1 MIVPMKK
8 YTLLIHH
15 KDYRKFLREL
25 QDLGMLDV
33 VDKGIE
39 PDDDTN
45 CEIQRISQFDRAIKI
60 LESQLEEGTA
70 EKTDLMPGSILK
82 KVLQMDAESETL
94 QQKITS
100 LNKVYRSLY
109 PWGDFS
115 VELIQKLEKKGIF
128 LSFYSMS
135 EKKFRPEWQDQYN
148 LEVISHGGG
157 KTNFVI
163 VRRED
168 EVIDIDAEEVKAPE
182 RSAPGVLE
190 EKKQLEARIEEINIF
205 YRENA
210 AAFLPVLKK
219 ARADTENRVS
229 FDNVM
234 RSTDKQAEDRLMVL
248 EGWVPNPKQEKVD
261 AFLDKHSIFFLTSM
275 PEKDDNVPVLLTNNR
290 YSRLFEPIGNLYSLP
305 KYGELD
311 LTPFFAPFFMLFF
324 GFCLGDAG
332 YGLLILIGATIFK
345 RRKSKEMKRILTLLQ
360 WLGVTTII
368 LGELFGTFFGINL
381 IEVAEAGTISWLVPF
396 RELMFN
402 SEKMFYFAL
411 VLGGVQIIYGM
422 CIRAVN
428 ITRQRG
434 FKYALSTIGWITLI
448 IGSVALYALQNE
460 HNTNLITI
468 LFYILLGVSGIL
480 IMLLNNPSKNL
491 LINFGGGLWDVYS
504 MATGVMGDLLSYI
517 RLFALGVSS
526 SILGYVFNDLALQM
540 SGDIPVLSQLIFV
553 IILLVGHGLNI
564 FMASLG
570 AFVHPMRL
578 TFVEFYKN
586 AGFKGG
592 GKSYDPFRRKE
603 METKSKFI

>member
-1 MIVPMKK
+1 MKK

-100 LNKVYRSLY
+100 LDKVYRSLY

-115 VELIQKLEKKGIF
+115 AELIQKLEKKGIF

-135 EKKFRPEWQDQYN
+135 AKKFRPEWQDQYN

-168 EVIDIDAEEVKAPE
+168 EAIDIDAEEVKAPE
-182 RSAPGVLE
+182 RSAAGVLE
-190 EKKQLEARIEEINIF
+190 EKKQLEARIEEINTF
-205 YRENA
+205 YQENA
-210 AAFLPVLKK
+210 VAFLPVLKE

>member
-1 MIVPMKK
+1 MKK

-100 LNKVYRSLY
+100 LDKVYRSLY

-115 VELIQKLEKKGIF
+115 AELIQKLEKKGIF

-135 EKKFRPEWQDQYN
+135 AKKFRPEWQDQYN

-168 EVIDIDAEEVKAPE
+168 EAIDIDAEEVKAPE
-182 RSAPGVLE
+182 RSAAGVLE
-190 EKKQLEARIEEINIF
+190 EKKQLEARIEEINTF
-205 YRENA
+205 YQENA
-210 AAFLPVLKK
+210 VAFLPVLKE

-603 METKSKFI
+603 IETKSKFI